1 MLPIFPCQDRQRKV
15 WTNQLLPASL
25 VEILVHLEPIVL
37 SKIQC
42 QFTLLDSNRITK
54 SGRDVHTCKPIV
66 EEPKSPQQE
75 EDIEDFSWD
84 GCIEDEGIPT
94 IKLNRQE
101 FNPDGQKTLY
111 SNSISQALVS
121 VGTTP
126 LSAPKMKHVTSLR
139 TEHQV

>member
-1 MLPIFPCQDRQRKV
+1 VDQSIVTSKPSR
-15 WTNQLLPASL
+15 NSSSL
-25 VEILVHLEPIVL
+25 GNNCVVKNPMSV
-37 SKIQC
+37 
-42 QFTLLDSNRITK
+42 TLLDSNRTTK
-54 SGRDVHTCKPIV
+54 SDRDVHTCKPIV

-75 EDIEDFSWD
+75 EDIEDFTWD

-126 LSAPKMKHVTSLR
+126 LSAPKMKRVTSLR